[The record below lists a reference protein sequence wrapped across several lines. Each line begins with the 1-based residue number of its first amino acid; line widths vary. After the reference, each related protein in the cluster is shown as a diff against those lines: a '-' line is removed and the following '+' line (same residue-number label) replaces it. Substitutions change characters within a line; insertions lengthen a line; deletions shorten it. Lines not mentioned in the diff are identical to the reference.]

1 MIDFIKHTI
10 NYICDPKLFISL
22 MFVWCV
28 VSVAKPE
35 WWVKPKIFAGIMS
48 FFVALYIFA
57 IFDHNFQQIAFKGD
71 NIPIIMML
79 FLVVYF
85 TWLAFY
91 RGHQNDLRR
100 AAGQKLIE
108 EEGAEVKV
116 L

>member
-1 MIDFIKHTI
+1 MVVIDFIKHAI
-10 NYICDPKLFISL
+10 NFICDPKLFITL
-22 MFVWCV
+22 MAAWAIFSVW
-28 VSVAKPE
+28 KPE
-35 WWVKPKIFAGIMS
+35 WWVRPKVFAGLMS
-48 FFVALYIFA
+48 GLVALYIFS
-57 IFDHNFQQIAFKGD
+57 IFDHNFRQIAFKGD

-108 EEGAEVKV
+108 EEGG
-116 L
+116 